1 MSEAP
6 SVTHSVP
13 SSTRPFRW
21 SDAGQ
26 LMKLRLAASVVFSA
40 AAGFLLGVS
49 VQELSLGFWPR
60 LLEFLVLVTGGMLVV
75 GSSNAFNQIWERD
88 RDALMHRTKNRPL
101 PAGRM
106 QLGHAWAVALI
117 TGVLGLVALFWLNPL
132 TGAFGALS
140 IALYVL
146 VYTPLKAV
154 TPWAVLVGAFPGAI
168 PTMLGWVAATG
179 RFGIEP
185 GVLFALQFVWQF
197 PHFWA
202 IAWMGFDDYARAG
215 YYLLPS
221 RKKDRSATY
230 GSFVYAAFMVA
241 ISLLPASGLT
251 GALKLSWLGAVLVLG
266 AGVWVVWAALRMH
279 REPSDPQA
287 RKLMLTTI
295 GYLTLV
301 QIIYVIDHFFLHGTV
316 GFLFRR

>member
-1 MSEAP
+1 MSEAIRVPQP
-6 SVTHSVP
+6 SPSHSM
-13 SSTRPFRW
+13 PFRW

-49 VQELSLGFWPR
+49 VQEVSQGFWLR
-60 LLEFLVLVTGGMLVV
+60 WLQFLVLVSGGMLVV

-88 RDALMHRTKNRPL
+88 RDALMHRTQNRPL

-106 QLGHAWAVALI
+106 QLSHAWAVAVL
-117 TGVLGLVALFWLNPL
+117 TGVIGLVALFWLNPL
-132 TGAFGALS
+132 TGVFGALS
-140 IALYVL
+140 IALYV
-146 VYTPLKAV
+146 VCYTPLKAR

-179 RFGIEP
+179 RFGVEP

-202 IAWMGFDDYARAG
+202 IAWMGYDDYARAG
-215 YYLLPS
+215 YFLLPA

-230 GSFVYAAFMVA
+230 GSFVYATFMVA

-251 GALKLSWLGAVLVLG
+251 GALKLSWLGAVFVLG
-266 AGVWVVWAALRMH
+266 VGVWVVWAALRMH
-279 REPSDPQA
+279 RNPSDLLA

-316 GFLFRR
+316 GFLFSR

>member
-13 SSTRPFRW
+13 SPPRPFRW

-106 QLGHAWAVALI
+106 QLGHAWA
-117 TGVLGLVALFWLNPL
+117 
-132 TGAFGALS
+132 
-140 IALYVL
+140 
-146 VYTPLKAV
+146 
-154 TPWAVLVGAFPGAI
+154 
-168 PTMLGWVAATG
+168 
-179 RFGIEP
+179 
-185 GVLFALQFVWQF
+185 
-197 PHFWA
+197 
-202 IAWMGFDDYARAG
+202 
-215 YYLLPS
+215 
-221 RKKDRSATY
+221 
-230 GSFVYAAFMVA
+230 
-241 ISLLPASGLT
+241 
-251 GALKLSWLGAVLVLG
+251 
-266 AGVWVVWAALRMH
+266 
-279 REPSDPQA
+279 
-287 RKLMLTTI
+287 
-295 GYLTLV
+295 
-301 QIIYVIDHFFLHGTV
+301 
-316 GFLFRR
+316 

>member
-1 MSEAP
+1 
-6 SVTHSVP
+6 
-13 SSTRPFRW
+13 
-21 SDAGQ
+21 
-26 LMKLRLAASVVFSA
+26 
-40 AAGFLLGVS
+40 
-49 VQELSLGFWPR
+49 
-60 LLEFLVLVTGGMLVV
+60 MLVV

-106 QLGHAWAVALI
+106 QLGHAWAVAVI

-146 VYTPLKAV
+146 LYTPLKAV

-179 RFGIEP
+179 RFGVEP

-215 YYLLPS
+215 YFLLPS

-266 AGVWVVWAALRMH
+266 AGIWVVWAALRMH
-279 REPSDPQA
+279 REPSDLQA

>member
-1 MSEAP
+1 
-6 SVTHSVP
+6 
-13 SSTRPFRW
+13 
-21 SDAGQ
+21 
-26 LMKLRLAASVVFSA
+26 
-40 AAGFLLGVS
+40 
-49 VQELSLGFWPR
+49 
-60 LLEFLVLVTGGMLVV
+60 LLEFLVLVIGGMLVV

>member
-1 MSEAP
+1 MGRPDAP
-6 SVTHSVP
+6 V
-13 SSTRPFRW
+13 FRW
-21 SDAGQ
+21 SDVGQ

-40 AAGFLLGVS
+40 AAGYLLGVS
-49 VQELSLGFWPR
+49 TETESLGWLSR
-60 LLEFLVLVTGGMLVV
+60 LGSVLVLIIGGMLVV
-75 GSSNAFNQIWERD
+75 GSSNAFNQIWEVD
-88 RDALMHRTKNRPL
+88 RDALMHRTRNRPL

-106 QLGHAWAVALI
+106 KSSHAWGVAVVSGL
-117 TGVLGLVALFWLNPL
+117 LGLAALFWLNPL

-140 IALYVL
+140 IALYV
-146 VYTPLKAV
+146 VFYTPLKSR

-179 RFGIEP
+179 QFGIEP

-202 IAWMGFDDYARAG
+202 IAWMSYDDYARAG

-230 GSFVYAAFMVA
+230 GSFVYATFMVA
-241 ISLLPASGLT
+241 ISLLPATGLT
-251 GALKLSWLGAVLVLG
+251 GALKLSTLGAVLVLLV
-266 AGVWVVWAALRMH
+266 GVWVVRAAWKMH
-279 REPSDPQA
+279 VSPSDSEA

-295 GYLTLV
+295 GYLTAV
-301 QIIYVIDHFFLHGTV
+301 QIIYVIDHFFFHGTI
-316 GFLFRR
+316 GFLFGL